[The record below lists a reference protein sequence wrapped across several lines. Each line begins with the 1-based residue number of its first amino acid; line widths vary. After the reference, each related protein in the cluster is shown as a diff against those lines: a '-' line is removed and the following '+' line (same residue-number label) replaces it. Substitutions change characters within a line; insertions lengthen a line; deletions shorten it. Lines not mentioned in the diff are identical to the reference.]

1 MSENPYQ
8 APQVLDSSAPASA
21 DSFQNYA
28 EEVRRKHL
36 GHEAQIKSIASLYQL
51 AGILSILGIAATLT
65 TTSAPITAESVSSLA
80 ISGLLIPVQFVV
92 AHGLTR
98 FKTWARITA
107 LVFAFLGLIFCALAG
122 LAALPIGGGICVIMI
137 VLLLVKKNKMIFSPE
152 YQEIIKATPHI
163 KRKGSIVYK
172 IALVFLALILVL
184 TLIGFVMAYLNI
196 AR

>member
-8 APQVLDSSAPASA
+8 PPQVVDQSSPASTG
-21 DSFQNYA
+21 SFQDYA

-51 AGILSILGIAATLT
+51 AGVLSILGIALSLT
-65 TTSAPITAESVSSLA
+65 TTSAPITAGSVSSIA
-80 ISGLLIPVQFVV
+80 VSGLLIPVQFVV

-107 LVFAFLGLIFCALAG
+107 LVFAFLGLIFFAFAG

-172 IALVFLALILVL
+172 IALVLLAVILLL
-184 TLIGFVMAYLNI
+184 TLVGFLMAYSNMT
-196 AR
+196 R